1 MAQVTK
7 EEAWRSLLHDEESTE
22 GQALQ
27 NYGVKDT
34 TEISKGSSSKEYC
47 IKATEEGITRSLKA
61 QVERRRKVWRSLWIC
76 LCCAC
81 KGLTAAMI
89 GPAFLDLQLITN
101 TNVQQAS
108 ALFTAFSAGNMAGSL
123 LVGLLYGLFNPSLL
137 MIGGML
143 MMAVTSAVTPFCSLF
158 AFMVVVC
165 FLTAVFGTSFGATST
180 ANAVKTWGAGMALE
194 TALQAMNC
202 AYAVGA
208 VAAPLIVEPFLA
220 PKIQTVTFNAS
231 NFSVLDPRIQLAG
244 FSASSDSFLDP
255 SMVKAGT
262 NRYFYSN
269 ETSSE
274 PSVPDTRIHFA
285 FSITAALSFL
295 ASIPLLVDIITTRL
309 AARNDVEGSAR
320 DQTLA
325 EKEHRASRND
335 DHNGRPNLPRA
346 AYLGTLL
353 WVCVFNAVFLGVEM
367 TFPYYLPTFV
377 VLQLGWSKSRGA
389 LVTSAFWLAFAGSRF
404 ACVFLVRIFRPAQI
418 LVSCFSLMV
427 PSFVAFL
434 LASLWQL
441 DWLVWLSSV
450 TAGVATSAVIPSGY
464 SWVNDELMPVTGRVT
479 SVVILAA
486 NVGPLLNPMVLGR
499 MMENSGPICLAYA
512 LAGEATLC
520 ALIFLL
526 LLLFSRT
533 YLRTNYGRFHNDDVT
548 QPLLSV
554 PETVQKG

>member
-1 MAQVTK
+1 
-7 EEAWRSLLHDEESTE
+7 
-22 GQALQ
+22 
-27 NYGVKDT
+27 
-34 TEISKGSSSKEYC
+34 
-47 IKATEEGITRSLKA
+47 
-61 QVERRRKVWRSLWIC
+61 
-76 LCCAC
+76 
-81 KGLTAAMI
+81 MI

-101 TNVQQAS
+101 TDVQQAS
-108 ALFTAFSAGNMAGSL
+108 ALFTSLSAGNMAGSL
-123 LVGLLYGLFNPSLL
+123 LVGLLYDLFNPSLL
-137 MIGGML
+137 LIGGML

-158 AFMVVVC
+158 GVMVVVC
-165 FLTAVFGTSFGATST
+165 FLTATFAQMFCVAATT
-180 ANAVKTWGAGMALE
+180 EEVQTWGAKASE
-194 TALQAMNC
+194 TALQATNC

-220 PKIQTVTFNAS
+220 PINEAAGIS
-231 NFSVLDPRIQLAG
+231 AANYSVLDPRIQFAG
-244 FSASSDSFLDP
+244 LSGVSDSFLDP
-255 SMVKAGT
+255 RSQDVGNTSFYSIKTSSEVRLNGS
-262 NRYFYSN
+262 FYSN
-269 ETSSE
+269 DSVSM
-274 PSVPDTRIHFA
+274 PSVPKTRIHFA

-295 ASIPLLVDIITTRL
+295 ASIPLLVDFITTRQ
-309 AARNDVEGSAR
+309 AARNDKESLGCVKA
-320 DQTLA
+320 LA

-335 DHNGRPNLPRA
+335 YHKGRPNLPRT

-353 WVCVFNAVFLGVEM
+353 WVCVFNAVFLAVEI

-404 ACVFLVRIFRPAQI
+404 ACMFLVRIFRPAQI

-450 TAGVATSAVIPSGY
+450 TAGVATSAVVPSGF

-479 SVVILAA
+479 SVVLLAA
-486 NVGPLLNPMVLGR
+486 NVGPLLNPMVLGH
-499 MMENSGPICLAYA
+499 MMENSGAICLAYE

-533 YLRTNYGRFHNDDVT
+533 YLRTNYGSIHNDDVT
-548 QPLLSV
+548 QDLQPLLSV
-554 PETVQKG
+554 PESVQKG